1 MTDLPVTM
9 ACGPYDRLQALK
21 DGVIK
26 PEGIDLRYVEI
37 QSPPEIFARMLK
49 THSFDVAEMSSAHYF
64 TMKSRGNFPYVALP
78 VFPSRLFRHGF
89 IFINRNSGISKP
101 TDLAGKR
108 IAVQEYRQSAGVWIR
123 GILKSEYGVDFSGV
137 TWLEGGVDTPR
148 RFDETMDLRPVG
160 DLNLELIGP
169 EKSISDVLASG
180 EVDAYFGARAP
191 GAFFESEDVIRLF
204 PDYRSEERAYF
215 ERTGIS
221 PIMHTMIMTEEF
233 HETHPWAAEALFKA
247 LLDSKKWALEQMRF
261 SGAQRYMLPWMFADI
276 DEMDELFGGDPCP
289 YGVEPN
295 RKTLETAIGYLL
307 DQGFIDRPLDV
318 DELFTPI
325 VGWTE

>member
-1 MTDLPVTM
+1 MAGRRRGYAAPV
-9 ACGPYDRLQALK
+9 
-21 DGVIK
+21 
-26 PEGIDLRYVEI
+26 
-37 QSPPEIFARMLK
+37 
-49 THSFDVAEMSSAHYF
+49 
-64 TMKSRGNFPYVALP
+64 
-78 VFPSRLFRHGF
+78 
-89 IFINRNSGISKP
+89 
-101 TDLAGKR
+101 
-108 IAVQEYRQSAGVWIR
+108 
-123 GILKSEYGVDFSGV
+123 
-137 TWLEGGVDTPR
+137 
-148 RFDETMDLRPVG
+148 DETMDLRPVG

-215 ERTGIS
+215 ERTGIY

-307 DQGFIDRPLDV
+307 DQGFIDRPMDV